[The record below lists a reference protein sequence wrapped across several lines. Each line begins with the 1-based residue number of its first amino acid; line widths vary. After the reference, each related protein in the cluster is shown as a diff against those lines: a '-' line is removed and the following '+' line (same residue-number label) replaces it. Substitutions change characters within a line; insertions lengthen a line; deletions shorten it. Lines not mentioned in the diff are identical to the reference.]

1 MNAGLS
7 VQTGLFNTRAEAAFS
22 QSSTARVTGFI
33 CAPEM
38 FRDASLTITV
48 KRCYLEDRS
57 ATPKR
62 KFGLA

>member
-22 QSSTARVTGFI
+22 QSCTARVTGFI

-38 FRDASLTITV
+38 FRDASQDHGQTV
-48 KRCYLEDRS
+48 L
-57 ATPKR
+57 P
-62 KFGLA
+62 